1 MRKPAVALISIT
13 MILLIAL
20 TACGSKSTQNTVSE
34 AFDIDVSSGS
44 EVSHYDTHSGNGDGT
59 SCIVLSFSDD
69 SVLEEIESNTEWN
82 AFPLD
87 NATQTLVYGIEDET
101 SKVGPYL
108 SDGDRNPLVPEIQ
121 NGYYRLIDRHSA
133 EETDILERY
142 SFNFTLELYD
152 TNTNTLYFCELDT

>member
-20 TACGSKSTQNTVSE
+20 TACGSKSTQDTVSE

-59 SCIVLSFSDD
+59 SCIVLSFGDD
-69 SVLEEIESNTEWN
+69 SVLEEIESNTEWK

-87 NATQTLVYGIEDET
+87 ETTQTIVHLKKGSPALPGEALTLRAASDIIWKTHGAGRADVPSRRNHGT
-101 SKVGPYL
+101 SL
-108 SDGDRNPLVPEIQ
+108 SFESDALFRR
-121 NGYYRLIDRHSA
+121 RLARS
-133 EETDILERY
+133 
-142 SFNFTLELYD
+142 S
-152 TNTNTLYFCELDT
+152 